1 MIPSTRVRPATLPYD
16 GRPKKPAFVAK
27 IVIDLDFDLANALGN
42 FILDKQCE
50 NPALQALAWQLVGS
64 D

>member
-1 MIPSTRVRPATLPYD
+1 MNVTRVRPENMPP
-16 GRPKKPAFVAK
+16 RVRKPAFTAK
-27 IVIDLDFDLANALGN
+27 VVLELDFDLANALGN
-42 FILDKQCE
+42 YLLDKRCE

>member
-1 MIPSTRVRPATLPYD
+1 MDTRIRERPAALPSE

-27 IVIDLDFDLANALGN
+27 VVVELDFDLANALGN
-42 FILDKQCE
+42 YLLDTRCE

>member
-1 MIPSTRVRPATLPYD
+1 MNTTIRNRPERPLTERTR
-16 GRPKKPAFVAK
+16 KPAFSAK
-27 IVIDLDFDLANALGN
+27 VVVELDFDLANALGN
-42 FILDKQCE
+42 FILDQRCE